1 MPYVPASIKP
11 AFPQPVVGEG
21 VRPKL
26 LELLGLDDLPT
37 DVDFTID
44 SSREEGGL
52 HVSSVRFAN
61 SLGETVPGILCVP
74 QDKRGKGL
82 PGVVCVPGTS
92 RSAETVAAPHFREEA
107 STGSLYGWGRE
118 LARRGFA
125 TLSIT
130 VKGTVTRRASIEDWA
145 TENKLL
151 NPFGRQQMG
160 VLVEETLSAARILA
174 SLEGV
179 DSERIGLT
187 GWSLGGSA
195 TWYGAACEPWIAAA
209 VPVMGGVGSMVRAIH
224 EGDVHRASAYFYIPH
239 MLRFF
244 DHAQIV
250 ADCIAPRPF
259 MMVAPTM
266 DQDMPLSGVEDL
278 KPIVSRAYE
287 AAGHPERF
295 RVYQPVNTHVYLA
308 EYFEWVAAW
317 LKEHLDA

>member
-1 MPYVPASIKP
+1 MPYIPFDIRP
-11 AFPQPVVGEG
+11 AFPQPAVGEG

-37 DVDFTID
+37 EVDFTID
-44 SSREEGGL
+44 RSREEGGL

-74 QDKRGKGL
+74 QERGNEL

-92 RSAETVAAPHFREEA
+92 KSAETVAAPHFREEP
-107 STGSLYGWGRE
+107 STGALHGWGRE

-130 VKGTVTRRASIEDWA
+130 VKGTVSRRASIEDWA

-151 NPFGRQQMG
+151 NPYGRQQMG
-160 VLVEETLSAARILA
+160 ILVEETLGAARILA

-179 DSERIGLT
+179 DSGRIGLT

-209 VPVMGGVGSMVRAIH
+209 VPVMGGVGSMARAIH

-244 DHAQIV
+244 DHPQVV

-295 RVYQPVNTHVYLA
+295 KVYQPENTHVYLA

-317 LKEHLDA
+317 LAEHLDA

>member
-1 MPYVPASIKP
+1 MPYIPVDIEP
-11 AFPQPVVGEG
+11 AFPQPIVGEG

-26 LELLGLDDLPT
+26 LELLGLDDLP
-37 DVDFTID
+37 DEIDFTIGPP
-44 SSREEGGL
+44 REEGGL
-52 HVSSVRFAN
+52 RVSNARFTN
-61 SLGETVPGILCVP
+61 SLGETVPAILCVP
-74 QDKRGKGL
+74 QDAGEKL
-82 PGVVCVPGTS
+82 AGVVCVPGTS
-92 RSAETVAAPHFREEA
+92 NNAEIVTDPHFREEPD
-107 STGSLYGWGRE
+107 SGSLYGWGRE

-130 VKGTVTRRASIEDWA
+130 AKGTVTRRASVEEWA

-151 NPFGRQQMG
+151 NPYGRQQMG
-160 VLVEETLSAARILA
+160 VLVDETLRAARILTT
-174 SLEGV
+174 LEGV
-179 DSERIGLT
+179 DPGRIGLT

-195 TWYGAACEPWIAAA
+195 TWYGAACAPWIAAA
-209 VPVMGGVGSMVRAIH
+209 VPVMGGVGSMARAIH

-278 KPIVSRAYE
+278 KPIVRQAYE

-295 RVYQPVNTHVYLA
+295 KVYQPESTHVYLA
-308 EYFEWVAAW
+308 EYFEWVTAW
-317 LKEHLDA
+317 LKEYLRS